1 MTSFKDHLLDSDKL
15 KSGVKMPLF
24 NRDGGISKDYIMVRW
39 TWADEVRAA
48 LDNLKR
54 DGMKRIVQITPT
66 MNVKDKKAA
75 QKKNRQIESDLV
87 LDGIASQVAGW
98 SFDEKPTK
106 ANVKAFLKS
115 RPDQADRIDTLAA
128 NTKVFFTDSGESS

>member
-1 MTSFKDHLLDSDKL
+1 
-15 KSGVKMPLF
+15 
-24 NRDGGISKDYIMVRW
+24 MVRW

-54 DGMKRIVQITPT
+54 DGLKRITQITPV
-66 MNVKDKKAA
+66 MDAKSKKAA
-75 QKKNRQIESDLV
+75 QKENQKIESDLV

-106 ANVKAFLKS
+106 ANVKTFLKS

-128 NTKVFFTDSGESS
+128 NTKVFFTDSGASS